1 MAFFSHNEEEFFME
15 TRHFPASF
23 AMGLGHFYCSDV
35 RKSLVTALESQDP
48 THGIRPRPPSEGGGV
63 IEIISVGTHWQR
75 PDFRHPPL
83 CGHFASARPHSVMR
97 SEGPVHWV
105 LVEMP
110 GRGRRQS
117 RGPQSSPERKK
128 LGDAAR
134 VASAR
139 AETGVPVAGAASS
152 PARRGA
158 RSALAASR
166 RRPAEVSARPL
177 TPPPTSSTS
186 PPRTPHPCADAL
198 QPSFAGGS
206 ETKAH
211 CRE

>member
-1 MAFFSHNEEEFFME
+1 MTSPGH
-15 TRHFPASF
+15 R
-23 AMGLGHFYCSDV
+23 LGVSGY
-35 RKSLVTALESQDP
+35 RAQNTA
-48 THGIRPRPPSEGGGV
+48 PSNRSPKDSGV
-63 IEIISVGTHWQR
+63 GYDTKVISVGTHLQGR
-75 PDFRHPPL
+75 DFRRPPP
-83 CGHFASARPHSVMR
+83 GGQFASARIRSITR

-105 LVEMP
+105 PVEMP

-166 RRPAEVSARPL
+166 RRPAEVSGRPL

-211 CRE
+211 WREQCCGF